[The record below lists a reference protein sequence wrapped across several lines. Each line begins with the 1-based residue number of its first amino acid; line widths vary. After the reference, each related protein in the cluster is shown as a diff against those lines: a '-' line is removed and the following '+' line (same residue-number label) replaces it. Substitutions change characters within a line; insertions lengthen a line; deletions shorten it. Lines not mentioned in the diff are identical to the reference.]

1 MGENLKMIEKM
12 RNDKNGLDEIEYL
25 ARIRNHYNLL
35 SDSERKIAD
44 YIINQ
49 RETILKLTVAELA
62 EKIGSS
68 AATIVRFC
76 RSVGFKGY
84 TELKFYIER
93 ELLSLVGAEEKIDK
107 NDSVKVLK
115 QKVFKFNQKI
125 IDDTIMTLDDE
136 NLEKAIIAIT
146 NARKVDIYGEGGSG
160 SIALTALNILLHIG
174 ISCNAHTDANL
185 QILSALQLQKGDV
198 AIGISHSGRTINAI
212 DALKVAKQN
221 GATTICITGYA
232 KSAITQYSDVVLY
245 SSSKTSRFLSD
256 LPAARISELCVLS
269 AIQLGIVVQNYDGF
283 IENVKKTK
291 EIVEIKRV
299 K

>member
-1 MGENLKMIEKM
+1 MSEKR
-12 RNDKNGLDEIEYL
+12 RNDKNGFDEIEYL
-25 ARIRNHYNLL
+25 ARIKNHYNLL

-44 YIINQ
+44 YIISQ
-49 RETILKLTVAELA
+49 RETILQLTVAELA

-68 AATIVRFC
+68 AASIVRFC
-76 RSVGFKGY
+76 RAVGFKGY
-84 TELKFYIER
+84 TELKFYIDR

-115 QKVFKFNQKI
+115 QKVFKFNQKV

-136 NLEKAIIAIT
+136 NLEKAIIVIGG
-146 NARKVDIYGEGGSG
+146 ARKVDIYGEGGSG
-160 SIALTALNILLHIG
+160 SIALTALNLLLHIG

-198 AIGISHSGRTINAI
+198 ALGISHSGRTINAI
-212 DALKVAKQN
+212 DALKIAKQN

-232 KSAITQYSDVVLY
+232 NSAITQYSDVVLY

-269 AIQLGIVVQNYDGF
+269 AIQMGIVAKNYDSF
-283 IENVKKTK
+283 MRKVKKTK
-291 EIVEIKRV
+291 ETVEIKRV

>member
-1 MGENLKMIEKM
+1 MGEKK
-12 RNDKNGLDEIEYL
+12 RNDKNVLDEIEYL

-35 SDSERKIAD
+35 SESERKIAD

-49 RETILKLTVAELA
+49 RETILQLTAAELA

-76 RSVGFKGY
+76 RTLGFKGY
-84 TELKFYIER
+84 TDLKFYIER

-136 NLEKAIIAIT
+136 NLEKAIIAIA

-160 SIALTALNILLHIG
+160 SIALTALNLLLHIG
-174 ISCNAHTDANL
+174 IPCNAHTDANL
-185 QILSALQLQKGDV
+185 QILSALQLRKGDV
-198 AIGISHSGRTINAI
+198 ALGISHSGRTINAI
-212 DALKVAKQN
+212 DALKIAQQN

-232 KSAITQYSDVVLY
+232 KSAITQYSDIVLY

-269 AIQLGIVVQNYDGF
+269 AIQLGIVARNYEGF
-283 IENVKKTK
+283 IGNVQKTK

-299 K
+299 R

>member
-1 MGENLKMIEKM
+1 MGEKR
-12 RNDKNGLDEIEYL
+12 RNDKNVLDEIEYL

-35 SDSERKIAD
+35 SESERKIAD

-49 RETILKLTVAELA
+49 RETILQLTAAELA

-76 RSVGFKGY
+76 RTLGFKGY
-84 TELKFYIER
+84 TDLKFYIER

-136 NLEKAIIAIT
+136 NLEKAIIAIA

-160 SIALTALNILLHIG
+160 SIALTALNLLLHIG
-174 ISCNAHTDANL
+174 IPCNAHTDANL
-185 QILSALQLQKGDV
+185 QILSALQLRKGDV
-198 AIGISHSGRTINAI
+198 ALGISHSGRTINAI
-212 DALKVAKQN
+212 DALKIAQHN

-232 KSAITQYSDVVLY
+232 KSAITQYSDIVLY

-269 AIQLGIVVQNYDGF
+269 AIQLGIVARNYEGF
-283 IENVKKTK
+283 IGNVQKTK

-299 K
+299 R